1 METAEERD
9 NVIKVFKAD
18 EGLKQNIYKLEGYLR
33 KVSAEKEMTITREF
47 NAPREMV
54 FKAWT
59 DVNQLK
65 KWWGPKGFTNPV
77 CEIDAVPGGKILIHM
92 QAPDGIVYPME
103 GELHE
108 IIEPEKIIFTSIAL
122 DEKGNRLFEILNT
135 ITFAD
140 EDGKTKLTLH
150 TAVSNIIPEAKP
162 YLEGMN
168 TGWNMSLD
176 RLNDLIL
183 NS

>member
-1 METAEERD
+1 
-9 NVIKVFKAD
+9 
-18 EGLKQNIYKLEGYLR
+18 
-33 KVSAEKEMTITREF
+33 
-47 NAPREMV
+47 
-54 FKAWT
+54 
-59 DVNQLK
+59 
-65 KWWGPKGFTNPV
+65 
-77 CEIDAVPGGKILIHM
+77 M
-92 QAPDGIVYPME
+92 QAPDGIVYSME